1 MVMNSVFVENR
12 DEHLVVIH
20 ADDEILLDYEVFR
33 ILYPCD
39 FGSQSRVWDPSVD
52 YVCVL
57 ALMIRQLVSGF
68 KPFLPCNRSM
78 SHSVGP

>member
-1 MVMNSVFVENR
+1 MNSVFVENR

-20 ADDEILLDYEVFR
+20 ADDEILLDYEVFP
-33 ILYPCD
+33 ILWSYPCG

-57 ALMIRQLVSGF
+57 ALMIRQLVSGLN
-68 KPFLPCNRSM
+68 PFCHVIGLCRTR
-78 SHSVGP
+78 

>member
-1 MVMNSVFVENR
+1 MKFFLS
-12 DEHLVVIH
+12 
-20 ADDEILLDYEVFR
+20 YQ
-33 ILYPCD
+33 CG